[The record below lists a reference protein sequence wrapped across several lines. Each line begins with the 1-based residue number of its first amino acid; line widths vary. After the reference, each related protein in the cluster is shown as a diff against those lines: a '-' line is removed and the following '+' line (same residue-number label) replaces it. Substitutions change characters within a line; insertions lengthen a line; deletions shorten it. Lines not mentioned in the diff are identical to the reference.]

1 MISHEYEYG
10 YQHQLLIPSGKL
22 PHNYGK
28 SQFLMGKWTMS
39 MAIFNSILLVYQRV
53 NLHFPMVFLWF
64 SYGFP
69 MVYLGFLWFSMVFL
83 WFSYGFPV
91 VFLWFLSLPEGN
103 ISVPQKTTA
112 WSESSDLATL
122 WTSESQS
129 LKHLAILT
137 KNHHYINPWPLV
149 TYVCIVLTICISI
162 YHHKHMAIF

>member
-28 SQFLMGKWTMS
+28 SQFLMGKSTMS

-64 SYGFP
+64 SYGLP
-69 MVYLGFLWFSMVFL
+69 RISMVFL